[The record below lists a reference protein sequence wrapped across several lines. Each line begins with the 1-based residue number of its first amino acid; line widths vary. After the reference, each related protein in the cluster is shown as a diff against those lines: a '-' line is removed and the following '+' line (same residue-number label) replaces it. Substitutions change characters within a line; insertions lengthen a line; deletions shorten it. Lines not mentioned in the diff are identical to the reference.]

1 MRRLEFAFWFKVKLF
16 KFFYIY
22 ECTLANSYVVIAI
35 LIGFVI
41 ASTGLHVVFSKPYIC
56 SSR

>member
-22 ECTLANSYVVIAI
+22 ECTLANSYVVIPPGKHAT
-35 LIGFVI
+35 
-41 ASTGLHVVFSKPYIC
+41 AT
-56 SSR
+56 